1 MKLIDRIKQSE
12 DLRELSN
19 TGLRGILNGSFL
31 TRKFF
36 RRQYFLIGLLVVLA
50 IVYINNRYESEKMMK
65 RIGELKK
72 EIQDAKYESL
82 TISAQLM
89 EISRQSNIEALLRG
103 KNMQLKP
110 GEEPPIVIE

>member
-12 DLRELSN
+12 DLRELSQ
-19 TGLRGILNGSFL
+19 TGIRGILNGSFL

-65 RIGELKK
+65 RIGDLKK
-72 EIQDAKYESL
+72 EIKDVKYESL

-89 EISRQSNIEALLRG
+89 EISRQSNIEALLRS
-103 KNMQLKP
+103 KNMELRTGDQ
-110 GEEPPIVIE
+110 PPIVIE